1 VSVFKSNSLLF
12 DAGMFCSDGSRYC
25 VYRSL
30 WISFVFVAGI
40 DIVEDG
46 AVFRHFDI
54 GLLAIVCIV

>member
-1 VSVFKSNSLLF
+1 
-12 DAGMFCSDGSRYC
+12 M
-25 VYRSL
+25 
-30 WISFVFVAGI
+30 FVAGI